1 MLVALGEP
9 QISLETGSDEGGEQP
24 AVLHSLDGAAVRRW
38 AATCCDALA
47 AHRDEIDSLNVFPVA
62 DQDTGSNLLATMRAG
77 LDAVLRDHSA
87 DGSVPPGSAVAV
99 LAHGALMGARGNSGV
114 ILSQVLRGLAEP
126 LIGPELDGRAWDG
139 AALRKGLRRADE
151 LATAAVAEPVSG
163 TVLTVLHAAAR
174 AAAAVRSDELSAV
187 ASAATAAAVG
197 ALADT
202 PRQLAALAIAGV
214 VDAGG
219 RGLTLLLEALLAVVN
234 ERPGVRSTVAAGL
247 QPRLAQA
254 LYVAREGG
262 CVEYEYEVMYLLD
275 GADESNVATLR
286 VELANLGD
294 CVAVAGSGRFGAGRG
309 ATLWNVHVHVHS
321 SDVGAVIEAGVR
333 AGRPHR
339 ITVLR
344 FADQNPADHTAAGN
358 RFVIDHA
365 VLAMV
370 SGSGVAELFRGE
382 GVTTTPADGGL
393 DELLMALAGTRARHV
408 TVLAEPTVATRAEA
422 AAAAVRDT
430 GQDVVV
436 VPTGSPVQALAAIA
450 VHDSARRPAD
460 DLVAMTEAAAATR
473 RGELTVAREEVLTWA
488 GRCQPGDT
496 LGMVGDEVVLIHR
509 DPLAAARDLVE
520 RMLSMGGELVTV
532 LLGQDAPDG
541 VGDTLIEHLR
551 RAHPEVDVVVYA
563 GSVPQRV
570 LLVGVE

>member
-1 MLVALGEP
+1 
-9 QISLETGSDEGGEQP
+9 
-24 AVLHSLDGAAVRRW
+24 VLQSLDGAAVRRW

-47 AHRDEIDSLNVFPVA
+47 AHRDEIDALNVFPVA

-77 LDAVLRDHSA
+77 LDAVLRDHSV
-87 DGSVPPGSAVAV
+87 GGGVPPGGTVAV
-99 LAHGALMGARGNSGV
+99 LARGALLGARGNSGV

-139 AALRKGLRRADE
+139 AALRKGLCRADE
-151 LATAAVAEPVSG
+151 LATAAVSEPVSG

-174 AAAAVRSDELSAV
+174 AATAVGSDELSVV
-187 ASAATAAAVG
+187 ASAATAAAAG

-219 RGLTLLLEALLAVVN
+219 RGLTLLLEALLAVVT
-234 ERPGVRSTVAAGL
+234 ERPGVRSTVATGI
-247 QPRLAQA
+247 QPRPGQA
-254 LYVAREGG
+254 RYMAREGG
-262 CVEYEYEVMYLLD
+262 RAEYDYEVMYLLD
-275 GADESNVATLR
+275 GTDEPHVAALR
-286 VELANLGD
+286 AELAHLGD
-294 CVAVAGSGRFGAGRG
+294 CVVVVGSGETGVGGGAG
-309 ATLWNVHVHVHS
+309 LWNVHVHS

-333 AGRPHR
+333 AGRPHS

-344 FADQNPADHTAAGN
+344 FADQTRAVHTPADHTDQAAARS

-382 GVTTTPADGGL
+382 GVVTTQADSGVG
-393 DELLMALAGTRARHV
+393 ELRAVLAGTRARHV
-408 TVLAEPTVATRAEA
+408 TVLAEPTAATRAELA
-422 AAAAVRDT
+422 AAQVRGA
-430 GQDVVV
+430 GQEVVV

-450 VHDSARRPAD
+450 VHDAARRPAD

-473 RGELTVAREEVLTWA
+473 RGELTVARGEALTWA

-496 LGMVGDEVVLIHR
+496 LGMIGDEVVLIHR
-509 DPLAAARDLVE
+509 DPLVAARELVE

-541 VGDTLIEHLR
+541 VGDMLIEHLR

-570 LLVGVE
+570 LLLGVE